1 MKNFIKIFSM
11 ILVVIMVVGVT
22 CHISAAETKK
32 LVFWGKQA
40 LDRTTDELI
49 KEIVTS
55 WGEKNGV
62 DVEYIT
68 VTSEVQKEK
77 YAAAFE
83 THTAPDIIMM
93 DADFCKFYASK
104 GVLVPINE
112 FVDEIKP
119 RAGGMFEGVIP
130 ILEYKND
137 VYGLPFQNDIYFFYA
152 RQDLVEDV
160 GEQLP
165 QTWED
170 VDRISLKIKEN
181 SGLAAFGHPL
191 NEINDNEY
199 SLRIMMWAFG
209 ANAFDE
215 EGNVAFNRQE
225 SIDMFNFIAKMYQE
239 GTIPRGATTWDDA
252 GNNKAYQ
259 MKKAAFI
266 INPGSVYRWM
276 AENDQELLDK
286 TALTRMPAGPTGLRS
301 NLTTCWSVSLTQ
313 DTKEPE
319 LAKELLRD
327 LYQPDNYNKIIESA
341 GGRFLPVF
349 RDLFKTDFWKANP
362 KFTELAGMLDDAKVI
377 GYPGPVTTAA
387 SEILVQRVISNA
399 LLEVLVKGKSSEEAV
414 AQAADKM
421 QEIVDS
427 MK

>member
-1 MKNFIKIFSM
+1 MKNLTRIFSVM
-11 ILVVIMVVGVT
+11 LVVCMVVSFSW
-22 CHISAAETKK
+22 HIAAAESKK

-40 LDRTTDELI
+40 LDRATDDLI
-49 KEIVTS
+49 KGLVTS

-62 DVEYIT
+62 EVEYIT

-104 GVLVPINE
+104 GVLTPIDA

-119 RAGGMFEGVIP
+119 RAGGMFEGVLP
-130 ILEYKND
+130 ILKYQDEI
-137 VYGLPFQNDIYFFYA
+137 YGLPFQNDIYFFYA
-152 RQDLVEDV
+152 RKDLVDEV

-165 QTWED
+165 QSWDD
-170 VDRISLKIKEN
+170 VDKISLKIKEKTR
-181 SGLAAFGHPL
+181 LAPFGHPL

-225 SIDMFNFIAKMYQE
+225 SIDLFNFIDKMYKE

-259 MKKAAFI
+259 MKKVAFI

-276 AENDQELLDK
+276 AENDQELLEN
-286 TALTRMPAGPTGLRS
+286 TVLLRMPAGPSGLRS
-301 NLTTCWSVSLTQ
+301 NLTTCWSVSITQ
-313 DTKEPE
+313 DAKDPE

-327 LYQPDNYNKIIESA
+327 LYQPENYNKIIESA

-349 RDLFKTDFWKANP
+349 RDLFKTDFWAANP
-362 KFTELAGMLDDAKVI
+362 KFAQLAGMLEDAKVI
-377 GYPGPVTTAA
+377 GYPGPASTAA
-387 SEILVQRVISNA
+387 SEVLVQRVVSNA
-399 LLEVLVKGKSSEEAV
+399 LLEVLVKGTAVEEAV
-414 AQAADKM
+414 AQAAEKM